1 MAVRA
6 MVGAFKP
13 WHEQTQVSAS
23 VLLWRP
29 VWWFPVKPASLP
41 DVRDERY
48 FLDHSDRF
56 ESMSCG
62 HEWPQADELD
72 AERVVKEAYV
82 LAGGDIKSN
91 EASDGLKVQ
100 TAALDEQ
107 VQKART

>member
-1 MAVRA
+1 
-6 MVGAFKP
+6 
-13 WHEQTQVSAS
+13 
-23 VLLWRP
+23 
-29 VWWFPVKPASLP
+29 
-41 DVRDERY
+41 
-48 FLDHSDRF
+48 
-56 ESMSCG
+56 MSCG